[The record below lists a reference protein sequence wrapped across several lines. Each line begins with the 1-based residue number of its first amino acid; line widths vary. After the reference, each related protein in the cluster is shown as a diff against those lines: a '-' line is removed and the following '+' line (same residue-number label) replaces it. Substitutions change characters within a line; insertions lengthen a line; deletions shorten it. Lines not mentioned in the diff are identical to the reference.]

1 MTPLYRALI
10 ADDEPLARQ
19 GLLALLKSDPEV
31 EVVAACADGAAAR
44 ENLQLLS
51 PDIAFVDVQMP
62 LFDGL
67 TVIAQIPAERRPVTV
82 VVTAYDNYAIPAFDL
97 SAVDYVVKPFR
108 EARFREAVG
117 RAKAAA
123 AARRVR
129 LSPPPAAPAPGEP
142 PRLAFKVARGHVL
155 LDQRDIVWIE
165 AAGDGVRVGEGPEV
179 HAVRESLQHVEA
191 RLQPGRFLRVHR
203 SFLVNPARIR
213 RVAPLLYG
221 EHELL
226 MSDGVKI
233 RVGRSFRDQLRIL
246 LASPSK
252 Q

>member
-1 MTPLYRALI
+1 MTPLFRALI

-67 TVIAQIPAERRPVTV
+67 TVIAQLPAERRPITV

-97 SAVDYVVKPFR
+97 PAVDYVVKPFR

-123 AARRVR
+123 AARRGGR
-129 LSPPPAAPAPGEP
+129 PAPAPAAAVLGEP

-165 AAGDGVRVGEGPEV
+165 AAGDGVRVGEGHEV

-203 SFLVNPARIR
+203 SFLVN
-213 RVAPLLYG
+213 
-221 EHELL
+221 
-226 MSDGVKI
+226 
-233 RVGRSFRDQLRIL
+233 
-246 LASPSK
+246 
-252 Q
+252 